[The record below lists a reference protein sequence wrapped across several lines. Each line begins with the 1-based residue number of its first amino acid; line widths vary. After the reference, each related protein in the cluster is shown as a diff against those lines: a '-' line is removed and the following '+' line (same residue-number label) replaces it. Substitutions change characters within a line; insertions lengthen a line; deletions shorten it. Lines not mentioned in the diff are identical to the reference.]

1 MPRKPKKP
9 CKHPGCPNLTDGDY
23 CIEHAKFHVQDR
35 SIYNSKWNRVRK
47 IFLIAHPFCVRCK
60 SEGRLVKATVV
71 DHIVPHR
78 GDKAL
83 FWDEGNW
90 QPLCK
95 KCHDKKTMTED
106 KCIKY
111 RYNHK

>member
-23 CIEHAKFHVQDR
+23 CSEHSRLYVQDR
-35 SIYNSKWNRVRK
+35 SIYNSKWSKARK
-47 IFLIAHPFCVRCK
+47 IFLKAHPFCVRCK
-60 SEGRLVKATVV
+60 AEERLVKATVV

-78 GDKAL
+78 GDETL

-106 KCIKY
+106 RYINYKY
-111 RYNHK
+111 